1 MVTLTWRIEDDCLAP
16 QARISIDYA
25 GKDPFRAYKILR
37 DTLRKVLE
45 VESKDLW
52 ERDFRWDISSDP
64 RGFFVRVYVDKGI
77 DARSKA
83 LIEVIMQGE
92 IPSDPN
98 KEGRITIQLGG
109 RLRTEYKRETG
120 FQQLPIY
127 KGLLWLY
134 HKIFYNRVR
143 RGYLGM
149 CYQWIQKLNSA
160 LREALEISEE
170 ALGKT

>member
-1 MVTLTWRIEDDCLAP
+1 MVSLTWRIEDDCLAP
-16 QARISIDYA
+16 EARINIEFS
-25 GKDPFRAYKILR
+25 GQDPFKAYRILR
-37 DTLRKVLE
+37 ETLRRVLE

-52 ERDFRWDISSDP
+52 ERDFRWDISSDS

-77 DARSKA
+77 DSRSKA
-83 LIEVIMQGE
+83 LIEVIMQGN

-98 KEGRITIQLGG
+98 KEGRIIIKIGG
-109 RLRTEYKRETG
+109 RVRTEYRLETA

-127 KGLLWLY
+127 RGIIWLY

-149 CYQWIQKLNSA
+149 CYRWLQKLN
-160 LREALEISEE
+160 
-170 ALGKT
+170 